1 MGTSNPLPSPA
12 MESILRKTKS
22 PTLSNR
28 IHDFK
33 HHASTTLQLAD
44 NTVRNYVNDL
54 VPLVEYLEESNL
66 HDLNKVDRS
75 FLRGYLAYLMSNGFN
90 RNSVSRKLST
100 LKSFFKFLKQSGN
113 LRDDQTS
120 IIKGPKKERKLPAIA
135 SKFEI
140 DRLLDTPDLTTKV
153 GIRDRALLELLYA
166 TGLRVS
172 EIQSMNIEDVDLK
185 TREIRVVGKGSK
197 PRIALFGDHSKRW
210 VVEYLENVRS
220 RFTNRSSDLA
230 MWLNQSGGRLSS
242 RSVQRI
248 VKKYALQ
255 AGLASQFHTH
265 SIRHSFATHLL
276 DGGADLRVVQ
286 ELLGHSSPA
295 TTQIYTHISGK
306 QSRHVYLQA
315 HPRAKN
321 NTKNAAPNSDRPV
334 SST

>member
-1 MGTSNPLPSPA
+1 MTTSNRLPSPA
-12 MESILRKTKS
+12 MERILRKSKS
-22 PTLSNR
+22 PTLSNH
-28 IHDFK
+28 IYDFK

-54 VPLVEYLEESNL
+54 VPLVKYMEESNL

-100 LKSFFKFLKQSGN
+100 LKSFFKFLRQSGDI
-113 LRDDQTS
+113 RDEQTG
-120 IIKGPKKERKLPAIA
+120 IIKGPKREKKLPAIA
-135 SKFEI
+135 SNFEI
-140 DRLLDTPDLTTKV
+140 DRLLNAPDLNTNA

-172 EIQSMNIEDVDLK
+172 EIQSMDIDDIDLK
-185 TREIRVVGKGSK
+185 TQEIRVVGKGSK
-197 PRIALFGDHSKRW
+197 PRVALFGEHCNRW
-210 VVEYLENVRS
+210 VVEYLEHVRS
-220 RFTNRSSDLA
+220 KFTGRKPCSA
-230 MWLNQSGGRLSS
+230 MWLNQKGGRLSS

-255 AGLASQFHTH
+255 AGLAPQFHTH

-295 TTQIYTHISGK
+295 TTQIYTHISAE
-306 QSRHVYLQA
+306 QNRHVYLKA
-315 HPRAKN
+315 HPGAKN
-321 NTKNAAPNSDRPV
+321 NTKNAAPDSNRPV

>member
-1 MGTSNPLPSPA
+1 MATSDHLPSRA
-12 MESILRKTKS
+12 MERILQKSHS
-22 PTLSNR
+22 PTLPNR
-28 IHDFK
+28 IRDFQQ
-33 HHASTTLQLAD
+33 HASTTLQLAD

-54 VPLVEYLEESNL
+54 VPLVKYLEESNL
-66 HDLNKVDRS
+66 HDLDKVDRS

-90 RNSVSRKLST
+90 RNSISRKLST
-100 LKSFFKFLKQSGN
+100 LKSFFKFLKQSGELSN
-113 LRDDQTS
+113 DQTS
-120 IIKGPKKERKLPAIA
+120 IIKGPRKEGKLPAVA
-135 SKFEI
+135 SKYEI
-140 DRLLDTPDLTTKV
+140 DRLLEAPDLTTKA

-172 EIQSMNIEDVDLK
+172 EIQSMNVDDIDLK
-185 TREIRVVGKGSK
+185 TKEIRVVGKGSK
-197 PRIALFGDHSKRW
+197 PRIALFGEQSNRW
-210 VVEYLENVRS
+210 IVEYLENVRS
-220 RFTNRSSDLA
+220 RFTGKNYNQA
-230 MWLNQSGGRLSS
+230 VWLNQTGGRLSS

-276 DGGADLRVVQ
+276 DGGADLRIVQ

-295 TTQIYTHISGK
+295 TTQIYTHISAE
-306 QSRHVYLQA
+306 QSRHVYLNA

-321 NTKNAAPNSDRPV
+321 DTKNAAPDSDRPV

>member
-1 MGTSNPLPSPA
+1 MATSNRLPSRA
-12 MESILRKTKS
+12 METILQKSHS
-22 PTLSNR
+22 PTLPKR

-33 HHASTTLQLAD
+33 QHAGTTLQLAD
-44 NTVRNYVNDL
+44 HTVRNYVNDL
-54 VPLVEYLEESNL
+54 VPLVEYLEESEL
-66 HDLNKVDRS
+66 SDLDKVDRS
-75 FLRGYLAYLMSNGFN
+75 FLRGYLAYLISNGFT

-100 LKSFFKFLKQSGN
+100 LKSFFKFLKHSGEISN
-113 LRDDQTS
+113 HQIS
-120 IIKGPKKERKLPAIA
+120 IIKGPKKEKKLPSVA
-135 SKFEI
+135 SKFEM
-140 DRLLDTPDLTTKV
+140 DRLLDAPDLTTKA

-172 EIQSMNIEDVDLK
+172 EIQSMDLDDVNLK
-185 TREIRVVGKGSK
+185 TQEVRVVGKGAK
-197 PRIALFGDHSKRW
+197 PRIALFGENSTRW
-210 VVEYLENVRS
+210 VAEYLDNVRPQI
-220 RFTNRSSDLA
+220 TCRSSATA
-230 MWLNQSGGRLSS
+230 MWLNQTGGRLSS

-255 AGLASQFHTH
+255 AGLEPQFHTH

-295 TTQIYTHISGK
+295 TTQIYTHISAE
-306 QSRHVYLQA
+306 QSRHVYLNA

-321 NTKNAAPNSDRPV
+321 DIRNAAVDGSRPV

>member
-1 MGTSNPLPSPA
+1 MTTSNRLPSPA
-12 MESILRKTKS
+12 MERILRKSKS
-22 PTLSNR
+22 PTLSNH
-28 IHDFK
+28 IYDFK

-54 VPLVEYLEESNL
+54 VPLVKYMEESNL

-75 FLRGYLAYLMSNGFN
+75 FLRGYLAYLMSNEFN

-100 LKSFFKFLKQSGN
+100 LKSFFKFLRQSGDI
-113 LRDDQTS
+113 RDEQTG
-120 IIKGPKKERKLPAIA
+120 IIKGPKREKKLPAIA
-135 SKFEI
+135 SNFEI
-140 DRLLDTPDLTTKV
+140 DRLLNAPDLNTNA

-172 EIQSMNIEDVDLK
+172 EIQSMDIDDIDLK
-185 TREIRVVGKGSK
+185 TQEIRVVGKGSK
-197 PRIALFGDHSKRW
+197 PRVALFGEHCNRW
-210 VVEYLENVRS
+210 VVEYLEHVRS
-220 RFTNRSSDLA
+220 RFTGRKPCSA
-230 MWLNQSGGRLSS
+230 MWLNQKGGRLSS

-255 AGLASQFHTH
+255 AGLAPQFHTH

-295 TTQIYTHISGK
+295 TTQIYTHISAE
-306 QSRHVYLQA
+306 QNRHVYLKA

-321 NTKNAAPNSDRPV
+321 NTKNAAPDSNRPV